1 MLAMS
6 DEQKNILL
14 TSMEMFNDTC
24 NSISERY
31 PDVTSKEVL
40 HKLCYKK
47 TRSLSPDVPAQF
59 VCQAQRRVA
68 AANKTRKSQLKSKK
82 VRRRKKASLHKPASF
97 RKHAAIQYDGCTLDI
112 SGMFTAP
119 TFEPSSR
126 YGTEKLHEISLA
138 TYRIRK
144 REKVG
149 VLLDDN
155 AVRSLARGKLCSSA
169 LLEYRERSGEFYMI
183 FSVDIVE
190 PEPDKNGGVL
200 GIDLGV
206 VNIAVLSDG
215 TTYTSERLETMRRKR
230 LRVRRELQARST
242 PSSRKR
248 LKKIGFREARF
259 RRDENHCISKQIV
272 QRAKDTGCAI
282 ALEDLSGINAS
293 TTVAKSYRARR
304 FGWSFAQLG
313 QFIEYKARLAGV
325 GVIYVNP
332 AYTSQTCPRCGH
344 TSKKNR
350 PTRDEFKCCKC
361 GCHGEADHIAAMNVS
376 ACGMLLIREPETA
389 TKRGHYWVP
398 VNVPAVQRRRLDKK
412 TVPSREGTEIVRSVP
427 GSCNHKPATSVV
439 GN

>member
-1 MLAMS
+1 
-6 DEQKNILL
+6 
-14 TSMEMFNDTC
+14 
-24 NSISERY
+24 
-31 PDVTSKEVL
+31 
-40 HKLCYKK
+40 
-47 TRSLSPDVPAQF
+47 
-59 VCQAQRRVA
+59 
-68 AANKTRKSQLKSKK
+68 

-97 RKHAAIQYDGCTLDI
+97 RKHAAIQYDGCTLDV

-119 TFEPSSR
+119 TFEPSPR

-138 TYRIRK
+138 THIIRK

-155 AVRSLARGKLCSSA
+155 AVRSLARGRLCSSA

-215 TTYTSERLETMRRKR
+215 TTYTSERLEAIRRKR

-248 LKKIGFREARF
+248 LKKIGSREARF

-272 QRAKDTGCAI
+272 QHAKDTGCAI

-293 TTVAKSYRARR
+293 TTVSGKKHAALNDR
-304 FGWSFAQLG
+304 LG
-313 QFIEYKARLAGV
+313 SLLSPV
-325 GVIYVNP
+325 GR
-332 AYTSQTCPRCGH
+332 SC
-344 TSKKNR
+344 S
-350 PTRDEFKCCKC
+350 
-361 GCHGEADHIAAMNVS
+361 
-376 ACGMLLIREPETA
+376 
-389 TKRGHYWVP
+389 P
-398 VNVPAVQRRRLDKK
+398 VVCL
-412 TVPSREGTEIVRSVP
+412 
-427 GSCNHKPATSVV
+427 C
-439 GN
+439 

>member
-1 MLAMS
+1 L
-6 DEQKNILL
+6 
-14 TSMEMFNDTC
+14 NDTC

-112 SGMFTAP
+112 SGMAPTSSGCATDSAPCPFGTFAGRLPITAP
-119 TFEPSSR
+119 TFEPSPR
-126 YGTEKLHEISLA
+126 YGAEKLHEIALA
-138 TYRIRK
+138 THRIRK

-215 TTYTSERLETMRRKR
+215 TTYTSERLEAIRRKR

-248 LKKIGFREARF
+248 LKKIGS
-259 RRDENHCISKQIV
+259 RDKQRTGLGYRV
-272 QRAKDTGCAI
+272 Q
-282 ALEDLSGINAS
+282 
-293 TTVAKSYRARR
+293 
-304 FGWSFAQLG
+304 
-313 QFIEYKARLAGV
+313 
-325 GVIYVNP
+325 
-332 AYTSQTCPRCGH
+332 
-344 TSKKNR
+344 
-350 PTRDEFKCCKC
+350 
-361 GCHGEADHIAAMNVS
+361 
-376 ACGMLLIREPETA
+376 
-389 TKRGHYWVP
+389 
-398 VNVPAVQRRRLDKK
+398 
-412 TVPSREGTEIVRSVP
+412 
-427 GSCNHKPATSVV
+427 
-439 GN
+439 